1 MLVLCFHIK
10 TRWHA
15 MAGNHVDVVVKLL
28 LILLQWWFKTSSVK
42 KAYCLLPPDVFLPFA
57 CFAKGRKIC
66 FTRESDEQMYRRK
79 VRRLLTTYIWVIS
92 SKQKK
97 KKKRLKK
104 VKLCDFK
111 RWSYRNEWKINK
123 VNDQSDHKPRKSQ
136 LQSMESHMRF
146 CLIQPYQTHTHLYL
160 RGNMRASR
168 ARHASPSRW

>member
-66 FTRESDEQMYRRK
+66 FTRESDEQMYWRK

-111 RWSYRNEWKINK
+111 RWSNVVEKTVFTEMNEKLTKLMI
-123 VNDQSDHKPRKSQ
+123 SQ
-136 LQSMESHMRF
+136 ITSQESHN
-146 CLIQPYQTHTHLYL
+146 CSQWKVTWDSVSSSHIKHILTCI
-160 RGNMRASR
+160 
-168 ARHASPSRW
+168 